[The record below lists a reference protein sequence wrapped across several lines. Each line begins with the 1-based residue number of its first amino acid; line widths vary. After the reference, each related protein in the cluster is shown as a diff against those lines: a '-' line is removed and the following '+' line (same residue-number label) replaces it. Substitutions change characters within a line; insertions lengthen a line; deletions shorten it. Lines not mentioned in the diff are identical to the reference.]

1 MKYKMIYSN
10 LKVTTITATDL
21 DSNDAESE
29 KVGFSNHK
37 GLYKPAI
44 VALDCES
51 KQLLKGKACKYLL
64 SSEDHTISLFQQ
76 KVMWSREEALAN
88 IAAVE
93 IVELPISDRDQAI
106 EREFDLKESE

>member
-1 MKYKMIYSN
+1 MIFNYF
-10 LKVTTITATDL
+10 KVTSITATDL
-21 DSNDAESE
+21 DAKEAEPE
-29 KVGFSNHK
+29 KVGFSNHRA
-37 GLYKPAI
+37 LYKPTI
-44 VALDCES
+44 VALDCDS

-64 SSEDHTISLFQQ
+64 SSEDRTISLLQQ

-106 EREFDLKESE
+106 ETEFDMKESK